1 MDPYSKREHE
11 ESVDSPLQRHK
22 YDRKH
27 KRLLD
32 LARDLD
38 FDYPQPSKMSAAM
51 TGDVYVPPPEVDA
64 FPADVRAGEWS
75 VVVCCECVG
84 GSVTLAAATICCV
97 VTTQPSSL
105 TCRNLLS
112 F

>member
-38 FDYPQPSKMSAAM
+38 FDYPQHSKMSTAM

-64 FPADVRAGEWS
+64 FPADVSAGEWS
-75 VVVCCECVG
+75 VVVVNVWED
-84 GSVTLAAATICCV
+84 
-97 VTTQPSSL
+97 
-105 TCRNLLS
+105 R
-112 F
+112 